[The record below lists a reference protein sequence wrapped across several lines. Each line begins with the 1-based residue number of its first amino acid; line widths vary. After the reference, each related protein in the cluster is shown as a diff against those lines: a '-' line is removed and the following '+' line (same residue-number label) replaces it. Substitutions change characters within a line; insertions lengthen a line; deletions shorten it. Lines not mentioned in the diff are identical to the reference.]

1 MHTKAVFFFFFTL
14 FSCVVQSLLFATDD
28 LGDQEQETVCLKC
41 EEGYYQ

>member
-1 MHTKAVFFFFFTL
+1 MHTKAVFFFFTL

-41 EEGYYQ
+41 EEDYYQ